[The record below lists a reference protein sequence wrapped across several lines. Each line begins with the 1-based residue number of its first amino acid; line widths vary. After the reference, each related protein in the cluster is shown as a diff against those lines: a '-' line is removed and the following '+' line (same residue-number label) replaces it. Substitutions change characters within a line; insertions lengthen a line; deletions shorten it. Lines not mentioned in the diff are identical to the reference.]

1 MSSAELENLAKIG
14 KLKREPPSAKEL
26 EGLRKLGEERL
37 SDSAHKE
44 LSFAG
49 RFDSAYSA
57 AHAFALYALR
67 REGYRSDSRYLVF
80 QALVHTVGLPG
91 ETVRVLAKAHERR
104 NAAVYE
110 GVVEQDERLMA
121 ELVGAAKRLRAAVDA
136 LPPLAKP

>member
-1 MSSAELENLAKIG
+1 MSSAELENLVKIG

-26 EGLRKLGEERL
+26 EGLRKLGEE
-37 SDSAHKE
+37 

-49 RFDSAYSA
+49 RFDSAYNA

-67 REGYRSDSRYLVF
+67 RQGYRSDSRYLVF
-80 QALVHTVGLPG
+80 QGLAHTAGLAA

-110 GVVEQDERLMA
+110 GVVEEDERLLA
-121 ELVGAAKRLRAAVDA
+121 ELVAAAKRLRAAVAA
-136 LPPLAKP
+136 LPAKME

>member
-1 MSSAELENLAKIG
+1 MSSAELENLVKIG

-26 EGLRKLGEERL
+26 EGLRKLGEQRL
-37 SDSAHKE
+37 TDAALKE

-49 RFDSAYSA
+49 RFDSAYNA

-67 REGYRSDSRYLVF
+67 RQGYRSDSRYLVF
-80 QALVHTVGLPG
+80 QGLAHTAGLAA

-110 GVVEQDERLMA
+110 GVVEEDERLLA
-121 ELVGAAKRLRAAVDA
+121 ELVAAAKRLRAAVEA
-136 LPPLAKP
+136 LPAKME

>member
-1 MSSAELENLAKIG
+1 
-14 KLKREPPSAKEL
+14 
-26 EGLRKLGEERL
+26 LRRLGDERL
-37 SDSAHKE
+37 TDSAHKE
-44 LSFAG
+44 LSYAG

-67 REGYRSDSRYLVF
+67 REGYRSDHRYLVF
-80 QALVHTVGLPG
+80 PALVHTVGLPA

-121 ELVGAAKRLRAAVDA
+121 ELVGAAKRLRAAVEA
-136 LPPLAKP
+136 LPPLDKP